1 MVQTFLDLVVEFH
14 LANHTSERLRQD
26 SRTWNWFEHV
36 KRYYT
41 TVATDQMSL
50 LLCVEFAKRLK
61 REFYRVVLVG
71 VRV

>member
-1 MVQTFLDLVVEFH
+1 MVRTFLDLVVEFH

-26 SRTWNWFEHV
+26 SRTWNWFECV

-41 TVATDQMSL
+41 AVATDRMSL

-61 REFYRVVLVG
+61 CGFYRVVLVS
-71 VRV
+71 VRA

>member
-1 MVQTFLDLVVEFH
+1 MVRTFLDLVVEFH

-26 SRTWNWFEHV
+26 SRTWNWFERV
-36 KRYYT
+36 KIYYT
-41 TVATDQMSL
+41 TVATDQMSS

-61 REFYRVVLVG
+61 REFYRAVLVG